1 MITNMMCDFLY
12 YFFLLYNI
20 FKGTS
25 LNILVNIYGGGVS
38 LGHPIGTS
46 GTRIV
51 LSLMNALERENKKI
65 GCAAICIGG
74 GEALSIIIE
83 KL

>member
-1 MITNMMCDFLY
+1 MVAMKELEIDHS
-12 YFFLLYNI
+12 
-20 FKGTS
+20 K
-25 LNILVNIYGGGVS
+25 VNIYGGGVS

-51 LSLMNALERENKKI
+51 LSLMNAMEKNNAKL

-74 GEALSIIIE
+74 GEALSMIIE
-83 KL
+83 RL